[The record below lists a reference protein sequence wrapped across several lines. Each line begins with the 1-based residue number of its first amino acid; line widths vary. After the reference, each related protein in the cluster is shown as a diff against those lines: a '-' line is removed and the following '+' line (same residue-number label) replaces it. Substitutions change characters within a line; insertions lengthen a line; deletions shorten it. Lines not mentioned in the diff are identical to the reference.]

1 MNKHSRWTA
10 GVAAALAVAAGVVP
24 AALERTWMLGPARAE
39 VAASLPV
46 GTPTAVTVRSL
57 RTAEAVCT
65 PKRTTVNG
73 HHATVECGPAK
84 ATVHYGGK
92 TFTFSGGTCR
102 RTNAPFPAV
111 AFALYIGTKVTG
123 GASPHLFFAFG
134 DIKRDGT
141 YTPANL
147 NVGFQEKGVAY
158 SLRDGKTT
166 VTTHLRE
173 GTFRG
178 NTVVFGKGKL
188 GAKGKPMW
196 GTFTC

>member
-1 MNKHSRWTA
+1 MNKHSRLTA
-10 GVAAALAVAAGVVP
+10 GVAAALAVAAGVV
-24 AALERTWMLGPARAE
+24 AAGLERPWMLGPARAE
-39 VAASLPV
+39 AAASLPV
-46 GTPTAVTVRSL
+46 RTPTGSL
-57 RTAEAVCT
+57 STAEAACT

-73 HHATVECGPAK
+73 HPATVECGPAK

-92 TFTFSGGTCR
+92 TFTFSAGTCK

-111 AFALYIGTKVTG
+111 AFSLYIGTKVTV

-134 DIKRDGT
+134 DIRRDGT

-166 VTTHLRE
+166 VSAHLRK
-173 GTFRG
+173 GAFRG

-196 GTFTC
+196 GSFTC